1 MKRIVLALLLT
12 FVFVFGIVQSSS
24 VVGAVDIDNAICGED
39 IDADNRPSIC
49 DDFEATNDTDT
60 GTNPLYGP
68 EGIITRAVNGLSLA
82 AGIIAILVIIVAG
95 IKMTLSTGD
104 SGKIKSSRDSII
116 YASVGLMV
124 AILAQVIVR
133 FVLNRIGV

>member
-1 MKRIVLALLLT
+1 MKKIIFALLLM
-12 FVFVFGIVQSSS
+12 FVSSFGAVAISSSSS
-24 VVGAVDIDNAICGED
+24 VRAVDVSEVICGED
-39 IDADNRPSIC
+39 ATSNPDICADFN
-49 DDFEATNDTDT
+49 ATKDKDT

-82 AGIIAILVIIVAG
+82 AGVIAIFIIIIAG

-104 SGKIKSSRDSII
+104 SGKIKSARDQII
-116 YASVGLMV
+116 YASIGLIV
-124 AILAQVIVR
+124 AVLAQGIVR

>member
-1 MKRIVLALLLT
+1 MKRIVVSLLLT
-12 FVFVFGIVQSSS
+12 FVFTIGLVQSSS
-24 VVGAVDIDNAICGED
+24 IVGAVDVDDSICGADSSARAD
-39 IDADNRPSIC
+39 IC
-49 DDFEATNDTDT
+49 TDFEATNPED
-60 GTNPLYGP
+60 GSEGVNPLYGP
-68 EGIITRAVNGLSLA
+68 EGIITRAANGLSLA

-95 IKMTLSTGD
+95 VKMTLSTGD

>member
-1 MKRIVLALLLT
+1 MKKRVLIAFFALFISLSVFSSFRIA
-12 FVFVFGIVQSSS
+12 S
-24 VVGAVDIDNAICGED
+24 AVDVGNAICGED
-39 IDADNRPSIC
+39 ANAHPDIC
-49 DDFEATNDTDT
+49 GDFEATNDPDT

-82 AGIIAILVIIVAG
+82 AGIVAILIIIVAG

-104 SGKIKSSRDSII
+104 SGKIKTARDQII

-124 AILAQVIVR
+124 AILAQGIVR
-133 FVLNRIGV
+133 FVLNRIGA